1 MDKCIAPIEYRKN
14 NHCVSL
20 IGLILFFWLKN
31 IQMLTKEKAGADL
44 AGQKVGKPQ
53 RQLSEIENV
62 QESAFRSAIAEAHP
76 AVVSGSLRAV

>member
-1 MDKCIAPIEYRKN
+1 
-14 NHCVSL
+14 
-20 IGLILFFWLKN
+20 
-31 IQMLTKEKAGADL
+31 MLTKEKAGADL

-76 AVVSGSLRAV
+76 AVVSGFLRAV